1 MMLRLRIRSANRRHG
16 ATFRGG
22 ARAGPTF
29 AGRTVRH
36 ALLPSLL
43 LVASGALAQAPQK
56 GRIEVLWGWN
66 RDAYSAS
73 DIRFT
78 GEGYDFTLHG
88 VRASDRPSDISIEY
102 LSPTKLTLPQT
113 NLRINYSIEEHWAV
127 GIAFDHMKYVMA
139 QGQQVGVSGTL
150 PEIAAQRAQGG
161 SITLDREF
169 LTYEHTDG
177 LNFVNARIE
186 RRDRLARLN
195 AIRLDIASAAGLSV
209 GALVPRTACRFP
221 GKELSDDYHLS
232 GGGLGLHAGARLTFL
247 GCIVIVAE
255 AHGGRIWM
263 PDVRTTHEA
272 RDRASQ
278 SFWFFEGAVLV
289 GASIRLHGPPNG
301 P

>member
-1 MMLRLRIRSANRRHG
+1 MRC
-16 ATFRGG
+16 
-22 ARAGPTF
+22 
-29 AGRTVRH
+29 

-43 LVASGALAQAPQK
+43 LLANGALAQAPQK

-113 NLRINYSIEEHWAV
+113 NLRINYSLTEHWAV

-139 QGQQVGVSGTL
+139 QGQQVGISGTL
-150 PEIAAQRAQGG
+150 PEIDAQRAQGG

-195 AIRLDIASAAGLSV
+195 AIRLDVASATGLSV
-209 GALVPRTACRFP
+209 GALVPRTACRFH

-232 GGGLGLHAGARLTFL
+232 GAGLGLHAGARLTFL
-247 GCIVIVAE
+247 GCIVIAAE
-255 AHGGRIWM
+255 AHGAGFGCPMCAPPTR
-263 PDVRTTHEA
+263 PATAHRNPSGSSRA
-272 RDRASQ
+272 RCWWAPRSASMDRAMARERSPR
-278 SFWFFEGAVLV
+278 FAPVERMTD
-289 GASIRLHGPPNG
+289 RLGPRFRNRMNLR
-301 P
+301 